1 MHGDIDSAGVV
12 PQTSKFNRSFEGGGE
27 AEAVQQQHNISKGV
41 ATRLSF
47 SSCHILGN
55 ARRPPP
61 IPSGIVKRARVLEE
75 HCTSVQLA
83 GSPMFDAP
91 PRLKKPVCAS
101 GVLT

>member
-47 SSCHILGN
+47 SSCHIW
-55 ARRPPP
+55 AMQDVRR
-61 IPSGIVKRARVLEE
+61 RF
-75 HCTSVQLA
+75 LA
-83 GSPMFDAP
+83 A
-91 PRLKKPVCAS
+91 L
-101 GVLT
+101 